1 MNIKKVKVSISLSVI
16 NLHMSNLQCI
26 FGGLYTPINKKKTH
40 VSFKLAKYERLE
52 KDMQIVTKK
61 EVGWFYQYLTK

>member
-1 MNIKKVKVSISLSVI
+1 MYIWRII
-16 NLHMSNLQCI
+16 YSNKQ
-26 FGGLYTPINKKKTH
+26 KETH
-40 VSFKLAKYERLE
+40 VSFKLAKCERMD